1 MTTFTG
7 QQVDASS
14 PQRTSAAW
22 DESPLRTKL
31 TLLITAAMGVGV
43 AFGALAVTEYA
54 SWLLVAAAAG
64 VLLFILIPFSHAW
77 VAGPFDRLIRR
88 MEQLARHAA
97 SADLKMLPVE
107 RRDEIG
113 RVARAARELGH
124 TLRRYD
130 LEARTLRRDMNNRVE
145 QATRAAVRKLEQ
157 LAYRDSLTGLGN
169 RQFLDEHLEH
179 LVNAAIA
186 SDADLL
192 CVLIDV
198 DNFKQ
203 VNDQLGHAAGDEL
216 LTLLGELIRT
226 SVRPE
231 DVACRLGGDEF
242 VLFMQGASLQRAYQ
256 FTEQLRR
263 LFVQQAKLRFPSD
276 PLPGLSIGVADLNQD
291 QCDTASQLLA
301 RADEQ
306 LYRVKRAGKN
316 MTCGANTCPL

>member
-145 QATRAAVRKLEQ
+145 QATRAARE
-157 LAYRDSLTGLGN
+157 
-169 RQFLDEHLEH
+169 
-179 LVNAAIA
+179 
-186 SDADLL
+186 
-192 CVLIDV
+192 
-198 DNFKQ
+198 
-203 VNDQLGHAAGDEL
+203 GHRTAPMMTRELAAGSSATPSGHGTTGRAADE
-216 LTLLGELIRT
+216 GRGGPAPQDIR
-226 SVRPE
+226 P
-231 DVACRLGGDEF
+231 
-242 VLFMQGASLQRAYQ
+242 
-256 FTEQLRR
+256 RR
-263 LFVQQAKLRFPSD
+263 LRSGPTGTRGEY
-276 PLPGLSIGVADLNQD
+276 P
-291 QCDTASQLLA
+291 A
-301 RADEQ
+301 R
-306 LYRVKRAGKN
+306 RR
-316 MTCGANTCPL
+316 